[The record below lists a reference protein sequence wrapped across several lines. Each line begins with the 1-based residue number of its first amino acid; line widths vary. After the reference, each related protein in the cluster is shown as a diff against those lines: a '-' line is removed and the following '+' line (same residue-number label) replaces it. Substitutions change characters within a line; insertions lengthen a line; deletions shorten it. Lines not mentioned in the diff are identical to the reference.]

1 MRSINEPFKFEFFL
15 IYLFIFLCTLDCAFR
30 RVYFPSFG
38 YSDVNFVSFA
48 HEFRYEDPND
58 SALSVEGQVRLL
70 IAQATA
76 EENLHKIYF
85 GWAPW
90 L

>member
-1 MRSINEPFKFEFFL
+1 MQ
-15 IYLFIFLCTLDCAFR
+15 YH
-30 RVYFPSFG
+30 
-38 YSDVNFVSFA
+38 SFA